1 MVTFELASELD
12 KMNERVPRRS
22 MIANVCQWEYRSP
35 ECGYSGSNYWDKDDN
50 SVSVLSQD
58 RCGKRLASCVLRFG
72 GSGGVEPLPF
82 GSFPGVGLT
91 R

>member
-1 MVTFELASELD
+1 
-12 KMNERVPRRS
+12 

-35 ECGYSGSNYWDKDDN
+35 ECGYSGSDYWDKDDN
-50 SVSVLSQD
+50 PVSVLSQD